1 MLAGLRWRSW
11 FKQSALL
18 LALTLLAVLVHGYH
32 LGLEDQA
39 IYLPAIKKNLN
50 PALYPQGAEFFLAQ
64 TRATIFGELVAVSV
78 RVTHLPLDIVIF
90 LWQVCAIF
98 LILWACLR
106 LSRKLFRA
114 SWAQWSGVVM
124 AAVMLTLPVTG
135 TGLYIVD
142 QYLHP
147 RALATALL
155 LFMLGEVFLP
165 PSGDRKFL
173 RAACWII
180 PAALLHVQMASYG
193 ALLAV
198 FFLLPGRWFAGKFN
212 FKGQEQGA
220 IASLL
225 LPIFSL
231 MRRPS
236 AAWLEAARTRHIH
249 YLLQWRWYEWLGIFA
264 PLALLAWFSKLES
277 CPGGENP
284 GDPQLSDVCRRLVGF
299 GAFIFLVAAMVTMP
313 PGFERL
319 TPFQPMRGY
328 HLLYV
333 FFVLIVGGLAGQFI
347 LQRHSWR
354 WLVLYVPLSLA
365 MFYVQRQLLPSSPHI
380 ELPGAAPRNPW
391 LKAFAWIKNTQNT
404 PIDAYFALDPHYL
417 ELPQEDEHG
426 FRALGERSMMADY
439 VKDSGVVLLF
449 PPLADEWQRE
459 VRARDG
465 WERFQAG
472 DFRRL
477 RDTFGVTWVVLEDS
491 NAALAASELTCP
503 YKNELVRVCRID

>member
-18 LALTLLAVLVHGYH
+18 LALTLFAVLVQGYH

-64 TRATIFGELVAVSV
+64 TRATILGELVALSV
-78 RVTHLPLDIVIF
+78 RTAHLPLDTVIF

-106 LSRKLFRA
+106 LSRKLF
-114 SWAQWSGVVM
+114 SSPWAQWSGVVM
-124 AAVMLTLPVTG
+124 VGVMLTLPVTG

-155 LFMLGEVFLP
+155 LFMLGEVLD
-165 PSGDRKFL
+165 GRYL
-173 RAACWII
+173 RAGLWII
-180 PAALLHVQMASYG
+180 PAALLHVQMAFYG
-193 ALLAV
+193 VLLAI
-198 FFLLPGRWFAGKFN
+198 FFLLPDRWFAAKPNIEQQG
-212 FKGQEQGA
+212 QGA
-220 IASLL
+220 IAGLL

-236 AAWLEAARTRHIH
+236 PSWLEAARTRHIH

-264 PLALLAWFSKLES
+264 PVALLAWFSKLEG
-277 CPGGENP
+277 CPAGENP
-284 GDPQLSDVCRRLVGF
+284 GDSQLSDVCRRLVAF
-299 GAFIFLVAAMVTMP
+299 GIFIFVVAAIVTMP
-313 PGFERL
+313 PGFERF

-347 LQRHSWR
+347 LQRHPWR
-354 WLVLYVPLSLA
+354 WLLLFVPLSLT

-417 ELPQEDEHG
+417 ELQAEDEHG
-426 FRALGERSMMADY
+426 FRALAERSMMADY

-449 PPLADEWQRE
+449 PALADEWQRE

-465 WERFQAG
+465 WDRFQAA

-477 RDTFGVTWVVLEDS
+477 RDTFGVTWVVLENS
-491 NAALAASELTCP
+491 NFSFAAGEIACP